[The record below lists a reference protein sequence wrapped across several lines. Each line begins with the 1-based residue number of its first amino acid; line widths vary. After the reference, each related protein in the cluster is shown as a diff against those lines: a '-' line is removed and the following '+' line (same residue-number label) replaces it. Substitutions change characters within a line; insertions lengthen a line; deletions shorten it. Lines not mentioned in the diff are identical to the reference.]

1 MKPEIK
7 ALDNRSVQMI
17 LSHLTQKLR
26 DDIPE
31 EQKRAVQ
38 SEQEARIAIASFLR
52 ELEPSAPSPAEIV
65 PEETDAD
72 RIARQTLDV
81 LLDDPATAPKVCA
94 LLAEPPRDSQMSVEL
109 ALSSAI
115 VLGVLIS
122 WLQTKVQLKVS
133 RKDGKTDFEFNL
145 NKQGASDAVIKQ
157 VVEAVKKALFLS

>member
-1 MKPEIK
+1 MKPEVK
-7 ALDNRSVQMI
+7 ALDNRTVQMV
-17 LSHLTQKLR
+17 LSHLTQNLR

-31 EQKRAVQ
+31 EQTRTVQ
-38 SEQEARIAIASFLR
+38 SEQEARIAIASLLH
-52 ELEPSAPSPAEIV
+52 ELEPAAPSPAEIV

-81 LLDDPATAPKVCA
+81 LLDDPATAAKLRP

-145 NKQGASDAVIKQ
+145 NKEGASDTAIKQ
-157 VVEAVKKALFLS
+157 VAEAVKKALFLS